1 MSTPYG
7 TSLVLFVNGYLV
19 RDQYL
24 VWDRTTSSVV
34 TLCISHLW
42 SAQIDVGVTVDVV
55 HRFDTSLK
63 FVAWVETDRLR
74 DLSTFVSG
82 VVGVY
87 FGVGTIRVG
96 VTISDIEG
104 RYYPPHQLCV

>member
-7 TSLVLFVNGYLV
+7 TSLVLFVTE
-19 RDQYL
+19 YL

-34 TLCISHLW
+34 TLCISRLW
-42 SAQIDVGVTVDVV
+42 STQIDVGVTVDVV

-74 DLSTFVSG
+74 DLSTFVCPGLLVCILASEQSESESPS
-82 VVGVY
+82 
-87 FGVGTIRVG
+87 
-96 VTISDIEG
+96 VT
-104 RYYPPHQLCV
+104 